1 MSKDENDGSSSL
13 MAAITNPSKGVSQW
27 FIALGLWGIMLAVL
41 NIMGLAHPTYHWS
54 WGGLFTFETTNAA
67 FEIKQESGMQ
77 LVASDFIFIG
87 LCAAIAGL
95 GFKTI
100 AGEEGG
106 VGAWAKGLLV
116 NDTWPA
122 LADPSHKGWSMLFAA
137 WCLLLG
143 FAFYAYYGITYTGWT
158 DPGVYSV
165 SISLIAF
172 GFALKALANAPA
184 GDETLN

>member
-1 MSKDENDGSSSL
+1 MSKDENDSSNSL

-67 FEIKQESGMQ
+67 FEMKQDGMQ
-77 LVASDFIFIG
+77 LVASDFVFIG

-106 VGAWAKGLLV
+106 IGAWAKGLLV

-143 FAFYAYYGITYTGWT
+143 FSFYAYYGITYTGWT

-165 SISLIAF
+165 SIALIAF
-172 GFALKALANAPA
+172 GFALKASANAPE